1 VSAAQTRQFLDTNV
15 LIRHFL
21 GDHPVQSPR
30 ATAFVRGIER
40 GDVEI
45 HTADTV
51 VFEVVFILERH
62 YHRLK
67 AEIRDALMG
76 LIDLPNVLLSGKRH
90 LHEVFDLYVNLN
102 IPFADAYHVVQM
114 RRLGLTEI
122 VSFDR
127 DYDRVPGITRIEP

>member
-1 VSAAQTRQFLDTNV
+1 MRVAKTTQFLDTNV

-21 GDHPVQSPR
+21 GDHAIQSPR
-30 ATAFVRGIER
+30 ATEFVRGIER

-67 AEIRDALMG
+67 AEIRDAVMD
-76 LIDLPNVLLSGKRH
+76 LIDLPNVVLTSKRY
-90 LHEVFDLYVNLN
+90 LHEVFDLYVDRNL
-102 IPFADAYHVVQM
+102 PFADAYHVVQM

-127 DYDRVPGITRIEP
+127 EYDRVPGIARIEP